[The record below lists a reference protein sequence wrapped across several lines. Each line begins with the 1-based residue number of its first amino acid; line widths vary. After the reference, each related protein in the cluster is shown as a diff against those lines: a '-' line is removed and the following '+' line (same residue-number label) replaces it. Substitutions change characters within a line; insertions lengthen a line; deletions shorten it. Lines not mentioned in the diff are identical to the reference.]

1 MNRQSLDIWD
11 EFPPEMKKYC
21 KNFGL
26 HFNGKALKC
35 ALATMKKKNPST
47 GKMEKIEPWSK
58 DEVDE
63 LLKKYNITLENNVL
77 HDYVYVA
84 NMAKADY
91 LKSCLPTEKEVALYI
106 KDVID
111 DPDAVDGQIFNTW
124 LSNRMLQGLPIDW
137 AEIL

>member
-1 MNRQSLDIWD
+1 MVRQSLDLWD
-11 EFPPEMKKYC
+11 DFPPEAKLYF

-26 HFNGKALKC
+26 HFNAKAIK
-35 ALATMKKKNPST
+35 LAVSEMKRKNT
-47 GKMEKIEPWSK
+47 ATNKIEKIEPWSK

-63 LLKKYNITLENNVL
+63 LLKRHNITLENNVL
-77 HDYVYVA
+77 HDYVFVA

-91 LKSCLPTEKEVALYI
+91 FKSCLPTEKEVALYI

-111 DPDAVDGQIFNTW
+111 DPDAVDGQVFNRW
-124 LSNRMLQGLPIDW
+124 FSDRMLQGLPIDW

>member
-1 MNRQSLDIWD
+1 MVRQSLDMWD

-26 HFNGKALKC
+26 HFNAKALKC
-35 ALATMKKKNPST
+35 ALATMKKKNPAN
-47 GKMEKIEPWSK
+47 GKLEKVEPWSK

-63 LLKKYNITLENNVL
+63 LLKKHNITLENNVM

-111 DPDAVDGQIFNTW
+111 DPDAVDGQIFNAW
-124 LSNRMLQGLPIDW
+124 FSNRMLQGLPIDW